1 MELHARL
8 NSGRL
13 AGLEDGLWPGGL
25 PKMDVDLKRV
35 AKLRRW
41 LPLILAFYL
50 VSMALLIAVELGAF
64 GDLEADI
71 ETITDEQ
78 SLVMFVA
85 LLVALVCAV
94 ASVAVSI
101 IVSVLLLTAMRQSM
115 QIRLIMA
122 FTMLI
127 PIGGVVNLIWLNVW
141 AKRLLREGAAQGE

>member
-1 MELHARL
+1 
-8 NSGRL
+8 
-13 AGLEDGLWPGGL
+13 
-25 PKMDVDLKRV
+25 MDVDLKRV

-71 ETITDEQ
+71 ETMTDEQ

-141 AKRLLREGAAQGE
+141 TKRLLREGAAQSDETEAEAT